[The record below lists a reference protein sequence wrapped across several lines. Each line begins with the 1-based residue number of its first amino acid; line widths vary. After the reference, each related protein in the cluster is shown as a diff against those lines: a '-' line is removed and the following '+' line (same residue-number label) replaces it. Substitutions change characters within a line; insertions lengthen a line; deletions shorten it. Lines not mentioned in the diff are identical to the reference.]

1 MKSKEQ
7 NVCIPSSVALLG
19 LTVDKRWAGDKR
31 LVNAVIDAAMSESK
45 ILKNNFYLMSLRN
58 NANLV
63 ETFYGGKT
71 SQFNII
77 IELTFKYF

>member
-7 NVCIPSSVALLG
+7 NVCIPGSVALLG
-19 LTVDKRWAGDKR
+19 SDTQR

-45 ILKNNFYLMSLRN
+45 ILKNNFYLMTLRN

-63 ETFYGGKT
+63 EAFYGGKT

>member
-19 LTVDKRWAGDKR
+19 LTVDKQR
-31 LVNAVIDAAMSESK
+31 LVNAGSTVIDAAMSESK

>member
-7 NVCIPSSVALLG
+7 NVCIPGSVAYSG
-19 LTVDKRWAGDKR
+19 WTVDKQR
-31 LVNAVIDAAMSESK
+31 LVNAGSTVIDAAISESK
-45 ILKNNFYLMSLRN
+45 ILKNNFYLMTLRN

-63 ETFYGGKT
+63 EAFYGGKT

>member
-7 NVCIPSSVALLG
+7 NVCIPGSVAYSG
-19 LTVDKRWAGDKR
+19 WTVVDTQR
-31 LVNAVIDAAMSESK
+31 LVNAGSTVIDAAMSESK
-45 ILKNNFYLMSLRN
+45 ILKNNLYLMSLRN

>member
-7 NVCIPSSVALLG
+7 NVCIPGSVALLCW
-19 LTVDKRWAGDKR
+19 TVDKQR
-31 LVNAVIDAAMSESK
+31 LVNAGSTVIDAAMSESK
-45 ILKNNFYLMSLRN
+45 ILKNNLYLMTLRN

-63 ETFYGGKT
+63 EAFYGGKT